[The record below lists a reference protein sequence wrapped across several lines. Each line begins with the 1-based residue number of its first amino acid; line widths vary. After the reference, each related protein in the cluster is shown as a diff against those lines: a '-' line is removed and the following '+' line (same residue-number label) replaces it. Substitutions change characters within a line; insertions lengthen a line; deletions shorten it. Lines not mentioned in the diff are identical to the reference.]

1 MSFSKIVFFPNEKVS
16 VSWKSFFI
24 FPAPPHLFFFT
35 RNLFRYNIV
44 YLRRSSTS
52 ESGGRREA
60 SVMNMFITRYER
72 FEGYLEY
79 A

>member
-1 MSFSKIVFFPNEKVS
+1 MKKFQSHGKVFLFSL
-16 VSWKSFFI
+16 
-24 FPAPPHLFFFT
+24 PPPPLFFFT

-72 FEGYLEY
+72 FEDYLKHIIMHW
-79 A
+79 